1 MTTYCGA
8 KKRSDGTPC
17 KRPAGWGTDH
27 AGTGRCKLH
36 GGSSLKGVDNP
47 NYKHGKYAEY
57 LNETTRERIEAF
69 DAHDPLALVDELNIQ
84 RALLADYLGR
94 FKELNATA
102 GDINMLMAWAAE
114 IGRMV
119 ERIVKIRNDSA
130 LTAAEVKLLKA
141 RLLDVVPK
149 YIDDPDKQ
157 RQFIIDL
164 FGGDDEHAQRHPELI
179 EAAASD

>member
-1 MTTYCGA
+1 MTPRGA
-8 KKRSDGTPC
+8 DSP
-17 KRPAGWGTDH
+17 H
-27 AGTGRCKLH
+27 F
-36 GGSSLKGVDNP
+36 
-47 NYKHGKYAEY
+47 KHGKYAEY
-57 LNETTRERIEAF
+57 LNETTREKIEAF
-69 DAHDPLALVDELNIQ
+69 DAHDPLTLVDELNIQ
-84 RALLADYLGR
+84 RVLLGEYLGR

-141 RLLDVVPK
+141 RLLDVVPQ

-179 EAAASD
+179 EGTS